1 MLLREPMPAGE
12 RFVLSALWFG
22 SCPPFG
28 GGGSGGVSNVY
39 PMPAAGTVSVFEP
52 VGSRSAV
59 VVPDVG
65 KKTGKNGTK
74 KCRKM

>member
-1 MLLREPMPAGE
+1 
-12 RFVLSALWFG
+12 
-22 SCPPFG
+22 
-28 GGGSGGVSNVY
+28 
-39 PMPAAGTVSVFEP
+39 MPAAGTVSVFEP

-65 KKTGKNGTK
+65 KKTGKNGIK

>member
-28 GGGSGGVSNVY
+28 GGGSGGVSNAY

-65 KKTGKNGTK
+65 KKNWK
-74 KCRKM
+74 KRD